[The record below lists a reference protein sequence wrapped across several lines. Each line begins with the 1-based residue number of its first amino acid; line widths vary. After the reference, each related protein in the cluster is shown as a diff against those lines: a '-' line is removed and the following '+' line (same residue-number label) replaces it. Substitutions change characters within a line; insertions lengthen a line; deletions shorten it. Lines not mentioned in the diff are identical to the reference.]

1 VGDQVSRWSLPEV
14 LDLDSIPDIWPEMAR
29 RIGASRELSIS
40 LAGVKRTSSA
50 ALALLLQGLE
60 EAKRAGCSLRYT
72 HVPEDLLALA
82 RVSNVESLLLAQ
94 PPSDCGTNHL

>member
-1 VGDQVSRWSLPEV
+1 MSDKVSEWPLPDV
-14 LDLDSIPDIWPEMAR
+14 LDLASIPDIWPEMAR
-29 RIGASRELSIS
+29 RIDASPELTVS
-40 LAGVKRTSSA
+40 LVGVKRASSA

-60 EAKRAGCSLRYT
+60 EARRAGCSLRYT

-94 PPSDCGTNHL
+94 TPF